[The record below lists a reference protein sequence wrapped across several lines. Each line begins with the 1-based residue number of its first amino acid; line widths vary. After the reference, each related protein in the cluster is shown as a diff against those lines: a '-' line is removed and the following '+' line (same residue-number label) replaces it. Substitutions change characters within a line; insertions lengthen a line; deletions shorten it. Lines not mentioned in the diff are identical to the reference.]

1 MARPRKHTY
10 TLDMYL
16 KKIRKGDIDNNAD
29 VQRNFVWN
37 NEQINELIVTVLTDD
52 YIPPIILGE
61 EEDTKLHI
69 VDGGCRTAAL
79 RKFREMNY
87 KITSSVENSRIPYKK
102 KIVDQEGE
110 IAYEDAVFDIK
121 NKTYEKLPEEL
132 KEKFDE
138 YQIETVIHECCDSA
152 RISRYIK
159 RYNNHVAMN
168 TDQKAF
174 TYIDRYAHRIRRIL
188 DSRFFVECTGYSE
201 KDKTKGVVERMVV
214 EAMMCMNHFD
224 DWKTQPRAACK
235 YLNAHASEKEFD
247 VFEEYIHRLENIV
260 TDEMKNLFNK
270 KDAFIFLTL
279 FDRFAKLGIKD
290 EKFAEFLS
298 KFHKKLR
305 YTARNEKGLQ
315 FDEIDRELS
324 TKDRQVITDKLN
336 MLESLMWDC
345 IQAGGKGKRST
356 AKKQSATGEQSS
368 VEKRSETGEFLSGE
382 KRSETGEQSSGEKR
396 SETGKQSSA
405 EKRSEIGKRSMEEEL
420 PETAESIIREF
431 VDGSVDDRDMELYE
445 LLANDAS
452 EVIEDIDS
460 EFLSDENRPSF
471 VALVSYAVRKDT
483 DELLKDWLTAFEKQ
497 GKLLRDQKEI
507 FIYMKVEFD
516 RYLTGCSAGSDTHGR

>member
-1 MARPRKHTY
+1 MRKGLEGFFMARPRRHTY

-110 IAYEDAVFDIK
+110 IAYEDAVFDIR

-201 KDKTKGVVERMVV
+201 RDKTKGVVERMVV

-235 YLNAHASEKEFD
+235 YLNAHATEKEFD

-260 TDEMKNLFNK
+260 TDEMKDLFNK

-279 FDRFAKLGIKD
+279 FDRFAKLGMKD
-290 EKFAEFLS
+290 EKFAEFLC

-315 FDEIDRELS
+315 FDEIGRELS

-336 MLESLMWDC
+336 MLESLMWEC
-345 IQAGGKGKRST
+345 LQAGGKGKRSA
-356 AKKQSATGEQSS
+356 AKRQSVTGEQP
-368 VEKRSETGEFLSGE
+368 SGE
-382 KRSETGEQSSGEKR
+382 KRSVTGEQSSGEKR
-396 SETGKQSSA
+396 SVTG
-405 EKRSEIGKRSMEEEL
+405 ERSLEEEQ

-431 VDGSVDDRDMELYE
+431 VDESVDDKDMELYE

-452 EVIEDIDS
+452 EVIGDIDS
-460 EFLSDENRPSF
+460 AFLSDANRPSF
-471 VALVSYAVRKDT
+471 VALVSYAVREDA
-483 DELLKDWLTAFEKQ
+483 DEPLKEWLTVFEKQ
-497 GKLLRDQKEI
+497 GKLVRDQKEN
-507 FIYMKVEFD
+507 FIYMKAEFD
-516 RYLTGCSAGSDTHGR
+516 RFLAGCSDDP